1 MKYLLI
7 IFLLASFGF
16 KTSQVE
22 TLQGD
27 CVRHY
32 DKSFDSYV
40 YTQVDEMPVYPGG
53 MNSLFSFFKKNMTY
67 PKLKKGEVLQTK
79 VLITFVVDTVGKV
92 CALAIDKKDKRAYS
106 SLDMEA
112 LRVAKLM
119 MQWAPGKCSGLKVPV
134 RMKFPMI
141 ICPQL

>member
-1 MKYLLI
+1 MKYLLF

-16 KTSQVE
+16 KTSQFE

-27 CVRHY
+27 CVRYY
-32 DKSFDSYV
+32 DKSVGSYV

-67 PKLKKGEVLQTK
+67 PQLKKDEVLQTK
-79 VLITFVVDTVGKV
+79 VLITFVVDTLGKV
-92 CALAIDKKDKRAYS
+92 RAIAIDKKDKRVYS
-106 SLDMEA
+106 SLDLEA

-119 MQWAPGKCSGLKVPV
+119 MKWEPGKCSGLKVPV

-141 ICPQL
+141 ISPQL

>member
-1 MKYLLI
+1 MNYLLF
-7 IFLLASFGF
+7 IFLLSSFGF
-16 KTSQVE
+16 KASQFETSQ
-22 TLQGD
+22 GG

-32 DKSFDSYV
+32 DKSVGSYV

-53 MNSLFSFFKKNMTY
+53 MNSLFSFFKKNITY
-67 PKLKKGEVLQTK
+67 PQLKKDEVLQTK
-79 VLITFVVDTVGKV
+79 VLITFVVDTLGKV
-92 CALAIDKKDKRAYS
+92 HAIAIDKKYKRAYS
-106 SLDMEA
+106 SLDIEA

-119 MQWAPGKCSGLKVPV
+119 MKWEPGKCSGLKVAV